1 VIDVDDIRSRWEQVE
16 KFLDERGAFQAR
28 QCGVRMAW
36 VWRISLRNARRCS
49 STSSICSKT
58 PSTTSTARASLSD
71 KKALFGM
78 VYAAVTRPYAFK
90 DKTAAR
96 NYLTKLTGLYKNLN
110 YAADGSNDFQRIA
123 KAMRSLTDPS
133 RASRPPRTATLPL
146 WARWWRPLE
155 RKREL
160 AERSARRGLRCR

>member
-1 VIDVDDIRSRWEQVE
+1 MELLHRGDEIPQMMQVTGEDGVGLADFVTQRAPLFLDIVCLQQDAFDDVDCAC
-16 KFLDERGAFQAR
+16 KPERQ
-28 QCGVRMAW
+28 
-36 VWRISLRNARRCS
+36 
-49 STSSICSKT
+49 
-58 PSTTSTARASLSD
+58 
-71 KKALFGM
+71 KALFGM